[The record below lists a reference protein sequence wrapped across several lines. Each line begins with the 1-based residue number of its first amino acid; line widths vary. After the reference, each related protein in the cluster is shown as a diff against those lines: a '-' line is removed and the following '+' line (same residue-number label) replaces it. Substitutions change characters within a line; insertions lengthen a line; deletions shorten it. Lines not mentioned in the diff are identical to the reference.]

1 MYRRHIVC
9 DPAECTGCRLCEFA
23 CALEKTG
30 AFDLELSRIRVAAP
44 QPAAA
49 ISIACQ
55 LCEGAPCV
63 VACPRKALSIRLEDG
78 TIALDRGLCTGC
90 GWCIEACDF
99 GAIALDP
106 NTRSVVVCDL
116 CRDLEVPRCVESCPK
131 KALSL
136 SPQSAVAGR
145 SRRRAAEQLL
155 KEAGGYQPAS

>member
-9 DPAECTGCRLCEFA
+9 DASTCTGCRLCEFA

-30 AFDLELSRIRVAAP
+30 GFDLELSRIRVAAP

-55 LCEGAPCV
+55 LCEGVPCV
-63 VACPRKALSIRLEDG
+63 VACPRQALSVRPEDG
-78 TIALDRGLCTGC
+78 TIALDKGLCTGC

-106 NTRSVVVCDL
+106 ATKSVVICDL
-116 CRDLEVPRCVESCPK
+116 CREAEEVRCVESCPK

-145 SRRRAAEQLL
+145 SRKKAAEQLL
-155 KEAGGYQPAS
+155 KES